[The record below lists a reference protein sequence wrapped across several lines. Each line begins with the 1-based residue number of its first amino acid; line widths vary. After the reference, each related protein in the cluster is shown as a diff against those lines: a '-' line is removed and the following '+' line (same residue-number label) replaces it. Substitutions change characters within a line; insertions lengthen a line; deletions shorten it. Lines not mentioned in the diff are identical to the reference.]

1 MFSAGNANP
10 PLAAKCLRWAVCLL
24 LIQSLL
30 LLVFPNM
37 LVSALLL
44 AATMIL
50 MILAAWFDRQ
60 YILWLP
66 LAALISEIQLFYLT
80 ASGALLI
87 FYYILLIVNL
97 VFLFAG
103 KKTAGTTQLYDAA
116 FAGKLCLLPLEC
128 IHIYLTAVTGVPVFL
143 GIAYTMLLITSAYD
157 MAGMYRSIES
167 SNLTPKL
174 FLIRTVLLLIP
185 VCDVVTSFLMAQNRR
200 RERQLQ

>member
-66 LAALISEIQLFYLT
+66 LAALISEIQLFLPDSQWCP
-80 ASGALLI
+80 ADFLLHS
-87 FYYILLIVNL
+87 
-97 VFLFAG
+97 AHRE
-103 KKTAGTTQLYDAA
+103 
-116 FAGKLCLLPLEC
+116 P
-128 IHIYLTAVTGVPVFL
+128 GVPVC
-143 GIAYTMLLITSAYD
+143 GKENSRHHPA
-157 MAGMYRSIES
+157 
-167 SNLTPKL
+167 
-174 FLIRTVLLLIP
+174 V
-185 VCDVVTSFLMAQNRR
+185 
-200 RERQLQ
+200 